1 MKQTLQ
7 LKLSQHLTLTPQ
19 LQQSIRLLQLSTV
32 ELNAEVERMLQE
44 NPLLE
49 KADAEDDSTAPG
61 AVSAGTVSTPE
72 PDARIERAD
81 EREAAAERAT
91 SSESR
96 EETEGVDR
104 SDFEDYSSGDSD
116 WGGGNSSDDDD
127 GFFPQQV
134 ATSSLRDHLLRQLAE
149 LNLPNRDRQIVASL
163 IDALDDDGYLHSSL
177 EEVAEL
183 FPDELD
189 IDPDELS
196 IALRYVQSFEPAGI
210 GARDAAECL
219 TLQLKSLPATTPL
232 RAEALKLVAEHLP
245 LLAAR
250 DFTKLKRLLH
260 CDDATVRQVRAL
272 IMSLSPRPGASFAKS
287 EANYVIPDVVVR
299 KVRGKWTATLNEAAM
314 PKLRLNRI
322 YADILTRNRD
332 TSNQQLAAQ
341 LQEAKWLIRNVQQR
355 FETILRVAQAI
366 VERQRRFFEHGE
378 VAMRPMVLREI
389 ADMLDLHESTI
400 SRVTTQKFML
410 TTRGTY
416 ELKYFFGSHVATD
429 TGGAASATA
438 IRALIKQ
445 LIAAEDV
452 KTPLTDSRI
461 ADLLGDQGILV
472 ARRTIAKYREAL
484 SIPPVNMRRAP

>member
-19 LQQSIRLLQLSTV
+19 LQQSIRLLQLSTL

-49 KADAEDDSTAPG
+49 RSEAE
-61 AVSAGTVSTPE
+61 E
-72 PDARIERAD
+72 
-81 EREAAAERAT
+81 EAARAEEFPLAGPGRAG
-91 SSESR
+91 ESV
-96 EETEGVDR
+96 EQAVPDR
-104 SDFEDYSSGDSD
+104 PDGNAAEARTAHDDAPESADFTDYSSGSADGD
-116 WGGGNSSDDDD
+116 WGGSGGSEDDD
-127 GFFPQQV
+127 FYPQQV
-134 ATSSLRDHLLRQLAE
+134 ATNTLRDHLNEQLATIG
-149 LNLPNRDRQIVASL
+149 LPLRDRQIVAAL
-163 IDALDDDGYLHSSL
+163 IDALNEDGYLPNPL
-177 EEVAEL
+177 EEIAEL
-183 FPDELD
+183 FPQELE
-189 IDPDELS
+189 IELEELS
-196 IALRYVQSFEPAGI
+196 IALRYVQSFEPAGV
-210 GARDAAECL
+210 GARDCAECL
-219 TLQLKSLPATTPL
+219 ALQLKALPPETP
-232 RAEALKLVAEHLP
+232 HLADAQKVVDGHLE
-245 LLAAR
+245 LLANR

-260 CDDATVRQVRAL
+260 LDDAGVRRVREL
-272 IMSLSPRPGASFAKS
+272 IRSLNPRPGAAFAKA

-299 KVRGKWTATLNEAAM
+299 KVRGQWVAALNDAAM

-332 TSNQQLAAQ
+332 SSNQQLAAQ

-389 ADMLDLHESTI
+389 ADMLSLHESTI
-400 SRVTTQKFML
+400 SRVTTQKYML
-410 TTRGTY
+410 SPRGTF

-445 LIAAEDV
+445 LVGAEDAR
-452 KTPLTDSRI
+452 TPLTDSRI
-461 ADLLGDQGILV
+461 ADLLGEQGILV

-484 SIPPVNMRRAP
+484 QIPPVNLRKSP

>member
-1 MKQTLQ
+1 VKQTLQ

-49 KADAEDDSTAPG
+49 KAEGDGDDDVPLTG
-61 AVSAGTVSTPE
+61 ALGGAGATG
-72 PDARIERAD
+72 
-81 EREAAAERAT
+81 AAETRE
-91 SSESR
+91 SEPAGGD
-96 EETEGVDR
+96 GVDSSHDR
-104 SDFEDYSSGDSD
+104 VDNVDRADFEDYSPGDSD
-116 WGGGNSSDDDD
+116 WGGAVSPDDDDD
-127 GFFPQQV
+127 GFYPQQV
-134 ATSSLRDHLLRQLAE
+134 ATSTLRDHLLSQLAV
-149 LNLPNRDRQIVASL
+149 LNLALRDRQLVAAL
-163 IDALDDDGYLHSSL
+163 IDALDEDGYLHTSL
-177 EEVAEL
+177 DEVAEM
-183 FPDELD
+183 FPEELG
-189 IDPDELS
+189 IEPEELS
-196 IALRYVQSFEPAGI
+196 LALRYLQSFEPVGV

-219 TLQLKSLPATTPL
+219 ALQLKALPENTPC
-232 RAEALKLVAEHLP
+232 RAEALTVVAEHLP

-260 CDDATVRQVRAL
+260 TDDAGVRAMRAL
-272 IMSLSPRPGASFAKS
+272 VTSLNPRPGGAFAKS
-287 EANYVIPDVVVR
+287 EANFVIPDVVV
-299 KVRGKWTATLNEAAM
+299 KKTRGKWVAALNESAM

-332 TSNQQLAAQ
+332 ASNQQLSAQ

-355 FETILRVAQAI
+355 FETILRVSQAI
-366 VERQRRFFEHGE
+366 VDRQRRFFEHGE

-389 ADMLDLHESTI
+389 ATMLGLHESTI

-410 TTRGTY
+410 TPRGTY

-445 LIAAEDV
+445 LITAEDAKV
-452 KTPLTDSRI
+452 PLTDSRI
-461 ADLLGDQGILV
+461 AELLGEQGILV
-472 ARRTIAKYREAL
+472 ARRTVAKYREAL
-484 SIPPVNMRRAP
+484 QIPPVNLRKAP